1 VRAVQVVRLDGPAA
15 VEVRDVPEPQRRPD
29 EVLIEVRAAGVNFPD
44 VLQSKG
50 LYQYR
55 PDLPFVLGSEVAGI
69 VRESPDGS
77 PLRPGERVVAFAGT
91 GAFAEVV
98 AVNADHV
105 LPLPDE
111 VSFTAGAC
119 LPMNYLTAHFA
130 LLVRG
135 HLQPGQTV
143 LVHGAAGG
151 VGTACIQLA
160 AAVGARVVA
169 VVSTE
174 EKAEVARAAGAHET
188 VLADGFRDSVKGL
201 TAGAGVD
208 LVVDP
213 VGGDRFTDSLR
224 SLAPEGRLLVIGFT
238 AGEIPTV
245 RVNRLLLNNI
255 DVVGVGWGSYALAR
269 PGYLAEQWAQ
279 LEPHL
284 RSGALAPVISETFP
298 LVQASD
304 ALARIDERKVTGK
317 VVLETS

>member
-1 VRAVQVVRLDGPAA
+1 VRSVQVVRLDGPAA
-15 VEVRDVPEPQRRPD
+15 VEVRDIPEPQRRAD

-44 VLQSKG
+44 VLRSKG
-50 LYQYR
+50 LYQYKS
-55 PDLPFVLGSEVAGI
+55 DLPFVLGSEVAGV
-69 VRESPDGS
+69 VREAPDGS
-77 PLRPGERVVAFAGT
+77 PLTPGQRVVAFSDT

-98 AVNADHV
+98 AVGADHV

-111 VSFTAGAC
+111 VSFAAGAC

-135 HLQPGQTV
+135 HLQAGQTV

-160 AAVGARVVA
+160 AALGARVVA
-169 VVSTE
+169 VVSTK

-188 VLADGFRDSVKGL
+188 VLAEGFRDAVKSL

-224 SLAPEGRLLVIGFT
+224 CLAPAGRLLVIGFT

-255 DVVGVGWGSYALAR
+255 DVVGVGWGAYALAR
-269 PGYLAEQWAQ
+269 PGYLAEQWAE

-284 RSGALAPVISETFP
+284 RSGALDPVISETLP
-298 LVQASD
+298 LVQAAD
-304 ALARIDERKVTGK
+304 ALARLDERTVTGK

>member
-15 VEVRDVPEPQRRPD
+15 VEVRDVPEPERRRD
-29 EVLIEVRAAGVNFPD
+29 QVLVEVRAAGVNFPD
-44 VLQSKG
+44 VLQTKG
-50 LYQYR
+50 LYQYK
-55 PDLPFVLGSEVAGI
+55 PDLPFTLGSEVTGV
-69 VRESPDGS
+69 VRDAPDGS
-77 PLRPGERVVAFAGT
+77 PLRAGDRVAAFAST
-91 GAFAEVV
+91 GAFAEVA
-98 AVNADHV
+98 AVQADHV

-111 VSFTAGAC
+111 VSFAKGAC

-135 HLQPGQTV
+135 HLRKGQTV

-151 VGTACIQLA
+151 VGTACVQLA
-160 AAVGARVVA
+160 AALGARVVA

-174 EKAEVARAAGAHET
+174 EKAAAARAVGAHET
-188 VLADGFRDSVKGL
+188 VLAEGFRDAVKEL
-201 TAGAGVD
+201 TGGAGVD

-224 SLAPEGRLLVIGFT
+224 SLAPEGRLLVVGFT
-238 AGEIPTV
+238 GGDIPTV

-255 DVVGVGWGSYALAR
+255 DVVGVGWGAFALAR
-269 PGYLAEQWAQ
+269 PGYLAGQWAE

-284 RSGALAPVISETFP
+284 RSGALDPLMSATFP
-298 LVQASD
+298 LERAAE
-304 ALARIDERKVTGK
+304 ALARIDERQVTGK